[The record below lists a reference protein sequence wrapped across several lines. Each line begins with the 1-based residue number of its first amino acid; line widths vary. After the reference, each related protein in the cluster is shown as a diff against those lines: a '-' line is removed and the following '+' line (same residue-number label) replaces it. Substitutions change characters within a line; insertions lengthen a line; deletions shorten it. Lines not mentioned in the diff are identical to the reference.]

1 MVAIDSRLRVIL
13 TINDDL
19 DIDLIA
25 ASLRADQDD
34 VESFLETLSV
44 KLEQALPGRVHT
56 WRGRSGLF
64 GPKAVR
70 RIAVDLGP
78 ERLDLRCHGGA
89 LEAQR
94 AKLSGGI
101 VLKSETVAVDEWL
114 RALGA
119 ALAEEAQRSASARH
133 ALERL
138 LMS

>member
-1 MVAIDSRLRVIL
+1 MP
-13 TINDDL
+13 DDL

-25 ASLRADQDD
+25 ASLRVDQGDM
-34 VESFLETLSV
+34 ESFVEALSA
-44 KLEQALPGRVHT
+44 KLEQALPGRVRT
-56 WRGRSGLF
+56 WRWRTRLF
-64 GPKAVR
+64 GPKAVQ

-78 ERLDLRCHGGA
+78 ERFDLRYRDGA

-101 VLKSETVAVDEWL
+101 VLKSETVAPDEWL
-114 RALGA
+114 EALGA
-119 ALAEEAQRSASARH
+119 ALAQEAQRSASARQ

>member
-1 MVAIDSRLRVIL
+1 MVP
-13 TINDDL
+13 DDL

-25 ASLRADQDD
+25 ASLRADQSD
-34 VESFLETLSV
+34 VEAFIEALSV
-44 KLEQALPGRVHT
+44 KLEQALPGHVRT
-56 WRGRSGLF
+56 WRWRTRLF

-78 ERLDLRCHGGA
+78 ERFDLRCRNGA

-94 AKLSGGI
+94 SKLSGGI
-101 VLKSETVAVDEWL
+101 VLKSEIVAPEEWL

-119 ALAEEAQRSASARH
+119 ALAEEAQRSASARQ

-138 LMS
+138 LTS